1 MNGLYKD
8 KIKVVCDDKMC
19 FPVDPKTLKP
29 ITSSIYDP
37 YAWSDP
43 DPEPLETIT
52 ISELYRRQDA
62 RAVEERVKN
71 SSFQLIPMAIF
82 TRSADG
88 KRVRLS
94 DVSLPRWQHE
104 HLRRYERLN
113 CSIYPSPAAEF
124 SVADTSPS
132 PHDTAE
138 VCCVQLERYY
148 RCEFGR
154 VVLDGAVIADP
165 DQAAR
170 FIRHHECVA
179 GANR

>member
-29 ITSSIYDP
+29 VTSSIYDP

-62 RAVEERVKN
+62 RVVEERAKN
-71 SSFQLIPMAIF
+71 SAFQLIPMAIF

-88 KRVRLS
+88 NLVRLS

-104 HLRRYERLN
+104 HLRQHGRLKVA
-113 CSIYPSPAAEF
+113 IHPEPSSAF
-124 SVADTSPS
+124 NYADTQPS
-132 PHDTAE
+132 PHDTANE
-138 VCCVQLERYY
+138 YQVNLERNY

-154 VVLDGAVIADP
+154 VVLDGAVIDDP
-165 DQAAR
+165 EQAAR
-170 FIRHHECVA
+170 FIRHHERMA
-179 GANR
+179 GAN